1 MPSMRERIR
10 IDDDGVRRLLE
21 SSGTVQVAS
30 HGPHGWPHLVPM
42 WFSLDEDGLITFTT
56 YATSQKARNLQR
68 DARVTVLVESGDVY
82 DELRGVMIEGEAELI
97 HRRPAPDR
105 AGDGHLRCSARRA
118 APSDARRSPRSA
130 PWRGA
135 QALRRAHPSTA
146 LPQLGSLEALRLTH
160 SWPRAFRVGPVAP
173 EGCGDSGTARWEAV
187 RTFDLSSGSAGRG
200 RILGLQPAP
209 ATIAPRFL

>member
-42 WFSLDEDGLITFTT
+42 WFSLDEDGLVTFTT

-97 HRRPAPDR
+97 I
-105 AGDGHLRCSARRA
+105 GDPRQTALAMATSAARRA
-118 APSDARRSPRSA
+118 GRPRPTLDDLPDPLPGVAHKRCVVRIHPLRYRS
-130 PWRGA
+130 WD
-135 QALRRAHPSTA
+135 
-146 LPQLGSLEALRLTH
+146 H
-160 SWPRAFRVGPVAP
+160 SKL
-173 EGCGDSGTARWEAV
+173 SG
-187 RTFDLSSGSAGRG
+187 
-200 RILGLQPAP
+200 
-209 ATIAPRFL
+209 